1 MPLTPKHQKL
11 VKYKVMRA
19 KLRQKLNEQKK
30 RADAAFIE
38 INVIESTKRKAK
50 AKHESILNE
59 MEETETTLNLYE
71 HAIFDVEQTLFRT
84 AVSVGELEEGQH
96 GAMLIKTGTEV
107 EDASSHKHN
116 VSTRKVVVTPVKKRE
131 SFSGAKKN
139 PKALFPVRNL
149 NETKKDKVMNINCVS
164 GKNSDEETNEASVEE
179 KGNVFGCE
187 PAKKKPKA
195 DVVTHGKGQV
205 GNSKSDEHSG

>member
-71 HAIFDVEQTLFRT
+71 HAIFDVEETLFGT
-84 AVSVGELEEGQH
+84 AVSGCELEEGSH
-96 GAMLIKTGTEV
+96 GAMLLDLEQ
-107 EDASSHKHN
+107 
-116 VSTRKVVVTPVKKRE
+116 KKRML
-131 SFSGAKKN
+131 
-139 PKALFPVRNL
+139 PIQRN
-149 NETKKDKVMNINCVS
+149 
-164 GKNSDEETNEASVEE
+164 
-179 KGNVFGCE
+179 
-187 PAKKKPKA
+187 
-195 DVVTHGKGQV
+195 
-205 GNSKSDEHSG
+205 